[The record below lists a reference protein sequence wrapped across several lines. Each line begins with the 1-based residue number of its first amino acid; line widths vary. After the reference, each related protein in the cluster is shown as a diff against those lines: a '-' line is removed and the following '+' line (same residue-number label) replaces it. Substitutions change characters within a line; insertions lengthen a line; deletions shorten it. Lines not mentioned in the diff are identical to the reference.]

1 MGGVIRP
8 TGLSRPGSASP
19 PDEFCE
25 ERRLCP
31 AAPLLLSARAVV
43 TACRCQRA
51 ARSLGHPRPG
61 SRVSREDERGAG
73 VEGSSAA
80 PPRRGPFL
88 QAAKSPRGESVAEGL
103 RATSPQKTR
112 PKESAAEG
120 GGAPPSFSRPP
131 SGSRGKALP
140 LTRQGGDAADRASP
154 PMKEAAGSSPSPQAA
169 AGAGFCAGSAEGAE
183 AAGAGAVGAAEGADS
198 SEAGAAAAGA
208 GGAAGAAASAGLELS
223 PGFLMT

>member
-154 PMKEAAGSSPSPQAA
+154 PMKEAAGQVRVLRLPQEPGSAPVRLRERKLPEPGLRGLLKAPTPPRREQRPQEQEVLQEQPLPQAW
-169 AGAGFCAGSAEGAE
+169 
-183 AAGAGAVGAAEGADS
+183 S
-198 SEAGAAAAGA
+198 SRR
-208 GGAAGAAASAGLELS
+208 AS
-223 PGFLMT
+223 